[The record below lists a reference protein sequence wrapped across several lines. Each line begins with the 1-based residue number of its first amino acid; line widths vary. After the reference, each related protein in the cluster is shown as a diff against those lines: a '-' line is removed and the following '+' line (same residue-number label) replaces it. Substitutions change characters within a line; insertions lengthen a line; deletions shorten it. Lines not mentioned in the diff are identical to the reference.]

1 MSLSITNALL
11 QIGTII
17 QSTELQDFPLLI
29 KNLLTS
35 RNNQI
40 KQLAAPL
47 LTPTGLKAV
56 LTALLDADR
65 SVSVLE
71 WATEHTCNNMKLEI
85 CQVAHKE
92 SGLHFDASHAH
103 AADVLGF
110 DLSYIASVYKD
121 YAPLA
126 WRIIQALLDANG
138 DAHRCKWPNT
148 GISNYGRQ
156 YKEDEVSLGDV
167 MRPQETRG
175 DGTSD
180 TIVEEEHESSD
191 DTIQRNNALLK
202 IVRGYVRL
210 WWEQRWQQ

>member
-85 CQVAHKE
+85 CRVAHKE

-121 YAPLA
+121 YTPSA

-138 DAHRCKWPNT
+138 DARRCKRPN
-148 GISNYGRQ
+148 
-156 YKEDEVSLGDV
+156 
-167 MRPQETRG
+167 M
-175 DGTSD
+175 
-180 TIVEEEHESSD
+180 H
-191 DTIQRNNALLK
+191 LK
-202 IVRGYVRL
+202 L
-210 WWEQRWQQ
+210 WQVI